1 MGFSADNAC
10 HIQGQAAMI
19 ISSYQRFCPVT
30 YEAVRSAGLGQR
42 LLEIATWRH
51 GNDGGRGNSLQF
63 ELVHVVS

>member
-1 MGFSADNAC
+1 
-10 HIQGQAAMI
+10 MI